1 MRELAR
7 LNDLTFGT
15 CYHPSH
21 PPLEVKGKIIT
32 GSSNIRI
39 DGRPVARIN
48 DIVLTDCGHYDYII
62 GYRKDIFGNTREFA
76 RINDSI
82 GKNGIYIA
90 KIITAS
96 GTSST
101 L

>member
-1 MRELAR
+1 MRNLAR
-7 LNDLTFGT
+7 LNDCTQGT

-21 PPLEVKGKIIT
+21 PPRPARGKIIT
-32 GSSNIRI
+32 GSPNVTI

-62 GYRKDIFGNTREFA
+62 SYRADVFGNTREFA
-76 RINDSI
+76 RLNDAV
-82 GKNGIYIA
+82 GKNGIYVA
-90 KIITAS
+90 TIITAS